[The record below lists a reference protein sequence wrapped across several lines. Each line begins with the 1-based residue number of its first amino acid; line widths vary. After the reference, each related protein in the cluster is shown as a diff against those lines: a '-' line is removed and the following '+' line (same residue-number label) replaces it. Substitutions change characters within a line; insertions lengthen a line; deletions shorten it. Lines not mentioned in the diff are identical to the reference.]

1 MKIDEHTIT
10 TVTLSDVEETALVLA
25 RHLLDEI
32 EDVLFKHTAVPENA
46 DTGEIIEHDDLDIAR
61 NLLDVLLN
69 DRHPT
74 RWERYV

>member
-10 TVTLSDVEETALVLA
+10 TMTLSDVEETALVLA
-25 RHLLDEI
+25 RHLLDEV
-32 EDVLFKHTAVPENA
+32 EADLFKRDDVIENA
-46 DTGEIIEHDDLDIAR
+46 DTGEVIEHDDLDIAR

-74 RWERYV
+74 RWERHD